1 MWRCGIANR
10 EVVLSSLWRRHVAKI
25 ATVAQSTTEKAIP
38 NRHRPRLLTKVVE
51 YQSLTL
57 ISSSFGLNNVSAR
70 YHQNL
75 LSLELDSWGDS
86 PPRLR
91 ADSCQGTEAMEAV
104 GMPRSCDRI
113 RRPMRTTHD
122 ADFASCYLIQII
134 DPDFASRSGRSR
146 IFPGDGH
153 RCFEPSSN
161 TSRAVSTGHL
171 PRRQP
176 VIPAQFPSV
185 MRSSV

>member
-1 MWRCGIANR
+1 MWRCGDAALQTVKLFG
-10 EVVLSSLWRRHVAKI
+10 EVCGGVALPI
-25 ATVAQSTTEKAIP
+25 ATVARSTTGKAIP
-38 NRHRPRLLTKVVE
+38 NRRRPRLLTKVVE

-113 RRPMRTTHD
+113 RRPMRTTHG
-122 ADFASCYLIQII
+122 ADFASCYLIQIL

-161 TSRAVSTGHL
+161 TSRAVSTGSFAAA
-171 PRRQP
+171 PTGDP
-176 VIPAQFPSV
+176 GTIPK
-185 MRSSV
+185 RYEE